1 MSLRVK
7 RAYEEPAASDG
18 TRVLV
23 ERLWPRGVSKDDAA
37 IELWLKDVAPSTELR
52 QWFAHDPA
60 KWAEF
65 RRRYRSELMAHP
77 EAVMELRKLARRTKV
92 TLIYAAKDEEHN
104 SALVLKELLEH
115 SSKQKKALTTTRAT
129 GRRAKA

>member
-1 MSLRVK
+1 
-7 RAYEEPAASDG
+7 
-18 TRVLV
+18 VLV

>member
-7 RAYEEPAASDG
+7 RAYEEPTASDG
-18 TRVLV
+18 VRVLV
-23 ERLWPRGVSKDDAA
+23 ERLWPRGVSKEDAA
-37 IELWLKDVAPSTELR
+37 IELWPKDVAPSTELR

-65 RRRYRSELMAHP
+65 RRRYQAELAAHP
-77 EAVMELRKLARRTKV
+77 EVVAELRKLARRKTV

-104 SALVLKELLEH
+104 SALVLKELLER
-115 SSKQKKALTTTRAT
+115 SSKQKKAQAARAT
-129 GRRAKA
+129 GRRAKV